1 MNGFDDTD
9 ISDAGDKSD
18 VSSVF
23 DVEAPPFHQLRTYT
37 AVYPPQLPDYT
48 FLDGQEYETRWIED
62 SWRYTARAYN
72 EWDGSGFEVRQMD
85 IAKFGDFELADP
97 DDLDYW
103 PPKYAMGPPT
113 QDKEWHALIEKW
125 GFPVLEKAG
134 FLNYYPPAQDKDM
147 EPIGR
152 LADARN
158 PQKED
163 KKRIHPVLKREMWRD
178 IGDDEWQLLRP
189 ALLLASAM
197 LDDPATLTFLYAIT
211 DTASTTEFVDTLHGK
226 CKVAYIP
233 AALTDIEQSAVYS
246 KVLTMRNWLTWR
258 FVPQRDM
265 VAKDADGITNWRFDA
280 NGNCVG
286 ASDWL
291 DLISE
296 IRSRALIGRLRLQP
310 RDFSRVL
317 FDAYQLLPIQTFN
330 TLTTT
335 LLTTSC

>member
-1 MNGFDDTD
+1 MDGFDDTD
-9 ISDAGDKSD
+9 MPDAGDESD

-23 DVEAPPFHQLRTYT
+23 DVETPALDQLRTYT

-72 EWDGSGFEVRQMD
+72 EWDGSGFEVRQMN
-85 IAKFGDFELADP
+85 IHKFGDLELAEPDDP
-97 DDLDYW
+97 DYW
-103 PPKYAMGPPT
+103 TPKYAMGPPT
-113 QDKEWHALIEKW
+113 QDKDWHALIEKW

-134 FLNYYPPAQDKDM
+134 LLNYYPPAQDRDM
-147 EPIGR
+147 GPIGQ

-163 KKRIHPVLKREMWRD
+163 KKRIHPVLRREIWR
-178 IGDDEWQLLRP
+178 
-189 ALLLASAM
+189 SAM

-233 AALTDIEQSAVYS
+233 TALTDIEQSAVYS
-246 KVLTMRNWLTWR
+246 KVLAMRNWMTWR

-286 ASDWL
+286 AAH
-291 DLISE
+291 
-296 IRSRALIGRLRLQP
+296 R
-310 RDFSRVL
+310 
-317 FDAYQLLPIQTFN
+317 
-330 TLTTT
+330 
-335 LLTTSC
+335 